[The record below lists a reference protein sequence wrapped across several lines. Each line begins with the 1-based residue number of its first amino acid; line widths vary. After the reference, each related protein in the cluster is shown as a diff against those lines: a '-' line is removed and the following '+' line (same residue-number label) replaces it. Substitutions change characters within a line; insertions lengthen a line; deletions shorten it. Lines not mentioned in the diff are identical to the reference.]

1 MELVEFKLGSSSSGN
16 SLSSSSSAPEPKR
29 SCLKNKSTDPNH
41 KYLGSDSPGYFH
53 KGSWLE
59 EIGFVKK
66 YFRKHHHRA
75 QMAAY
80 MDRVRAENANAELAK
95 SNGKNT
101 DVPMGDY
108 TITKPTVHFSEPM
121 EMTYYCYEPEEA
133 MAEYPGYMTSN
144 RRAWA
149 EVSFEPGNQVKSDGF
164 RMWHRCRKRR
174 NGMFYYG

>member
-1 MELVEFKLGSSSSGN
+1 
-16 SLSSSSSAPEPKR
+16 
-29 SCLKNKSTDPNH
+29 
-41 KYLGSDSPGYFH
+41 
-53 KGSWLE
+53 
-59 EIGFVKK
+59 
-66 YFRKHHHRA
+66 
-75 QMAAY
+75 MAAY